1 MCRSVF
7 DRKGGRSHGYRQM
20 IDPLY
25 IPVAA
30 FWGSAAGSVA
40 TVLSNLV
47 TERRKQRVR
56 RKALAISQRHK
67 LYKKFIEE
75 ASRLYAD
82 ALVNDKSE
90 ASKLV
95 DMYALIGR
103 MKVISSDE
111 VIDEA
116 EKVGRLI
123 IQTYL
128 SPNRAF
134 ADLAELIDE
143 MDPLRGFSDA
153 CRGELQTV

>member
-1 MCRSVF
+1 VPVGLRAHGQRS
-7 DRKGGRSHGYRQM
+7 GEQRQM

-40 TVLSNLV
+40 TILSNWV
-47 TERRKQRVR
+47 TERRKHRVR
-56 RKALAISQRHK
+56 RKAFAVSQRHK
-67 LYKKFIEE
+67 VYKKFIEE
-75 ASRLYAD
+75 ASKLYAD

-95 DMYALIGR
+95 GIFALIGR
-103 MKVISSDE
+103 MKVISSNE
-111 VIDEA
+111 VIEEA

-128 SPNRAF
+128 SPNRTF

-143 MDPLRGFSDA
+143 MDPLRGFSEA

>member
-1 MCRSVF
+1 VPVGLRGHGQRS
-7 DRKGGRSHGYRQM
+7 GEQRQM
-20 IDPLY
+20 IDPFY

-30 FWGSAAGSVA
+30 FWGSAVGSVA
-40 TVLSNLV
+40 TVLSNWV
-47 TERRKQRVR
+47 TERRKHRVR
-56 RKALAISQRHK
+56 RKALAVSQRHK

-75 ASRLYAD
+75 ASKLYAD

-95 DMYALIGR
+95 GIFALIGR

-116 EKVGRLI
+116 EKVGRVI

-134 ADLAELIDE
+134 ADLADMIDE

-153 CRGELQTV
+153 CRRELQMV

>member
-1 MCRSVF
+1 
-7 DRKGGRSHGYRQM
+7 M

-30 FWGSAAGSVA
+30 FWGSAVGSVS
-40 TVLSNLV
+40 TVLSNWV
-47 TERRKQRVR
+47 MERRKHRVR

-75 ASRLYAD
+75 ASSLYAD

-95 DMYALIGR
+95 GMYALIGR

-111 VIDEA
+111 VIEEA
-116 EKVGRLI
+116 EKVGRMI
-123 IQTYL
+123 IETYL
-128 SPNRAF
+128 APNRTF
-134 ADLAELIDE
+134 ADLAELIKE

-153 CRGELQTV
+153 CRHELQAV

>member
-1 MCRSVF
+1 
-7 DRKGGRSHGYRQM
+7 M

-30 FWGSAAGSVA
+30 FWGSAVGSVS
-40 TVLSNLV
+40 TVLSNWV
-47 TERRKQRVR
+47 MERRRHRVR
-56 RKALAISQRHK
+56 RKALAVSQRHK

-75 ASRLYAD
+75 VSRRYAE

-95 DMYALIGR
+95 GMYALIGR

-111 VIDEA
+111 VIEEA
-116 EKVGRLI
+116 EKVGRTVI
-123 IQTYL
+123 ETYL
-128 SPNRAF
+128 SPNRTF
-134 ADLAELIDE
+134 ADLAELIPE

-153 CRGELQTV
+153 CRRELQAA

>member
-1 MCRSVF
+1 
-7 DRKGGRSHGYRQM
+7 M
-20 IDPLY
+20 IDPFY

-30 FWGSAAGSVA
+30 FWGSAVGSVA
-40 TVLSNLV
+40 TVLSNWV
-47 TERRKQRVR
+47 TERRKHRVR
-56 RKALAISQRHK
+56 RKALAVSQRHK

-75 ASRLYAD
+75 ASKLYAD

-95 DMYALIGR
+95 GIFALIGR
-103 MKVISSDE
+103 MKVMSSDE

-116 EKVGRLI
+116 EKVGRVI

-134 ADLAELIDE
+134 ADLADMIDE

-153 CRGELQTV
+153 CRRELQMV